1 MHGQTSVN
9 KIYDPTAGSGSL
21 LLQAKKHFDAHI
33 IEDGFFGQEINPTTF
48 NKTCCGVKNSPPAE
62 PAVMA

>member
-9 KIYDPTAGSGSL
+9 KIYDPAVGSGSL

-33 IEDGFFGQEINPTTF
+33 IEDGFFGRGKKFTP
-48 NKTCCGVKNSPPAE
+48 
-62 PAVMA
+62 